1 MKIKYVL
8 VTMLAL
14 LVMGV
19 ATGCEFFTFNGEN
32 SLSEDSGEKQVVDAE
47 TWEAAIKKSID
58 NYTLIG
64 RVFYDDWISD
74 ATICFESK
82 TKMKVSLIG
91 INSTIPGVGGEEYLE
106 AGLIEKEG
114 KYFEYWEASDT
125 PISDLTE
132 VVWKEYDALENA
144 ITFDF
149 YGYYQLIMDSY
160 SFEDFSYDSEIG
172 AYITKNKEVQV
183 WFNED
188 KLYKIKCENIKYSGA
203 VFIYH
208 AEILFGETKV
218 NLPTMD
224 IIEKE

>member
-1 MKIKYVL
+1 MP
-8 VTMLAL
+8 TDQAL
-14 LVMGV
+14 Y
-19 ATGCEFFTFNGEN
+19 
-32 SLSEDSGEKQVVDAE
+32 KAE
-47 TWEAAIKKSID
+47 QT
-58 NYTLIG
+58 Y
-64 RVFYDDWISD
+64 
-74 ATICFESK
+74 
-82 TKMKVSLIG
+82 
-91 INSTIPGVGGEEYLE
+91 P
-106 AGLIEKEG
+106 
-114 KYFEYWEASDT
+114 ASDT

-149 YGYYQLIMDSY
+149 YGYYQLIMDAY

-224 IIEKE
+224 IIKKE